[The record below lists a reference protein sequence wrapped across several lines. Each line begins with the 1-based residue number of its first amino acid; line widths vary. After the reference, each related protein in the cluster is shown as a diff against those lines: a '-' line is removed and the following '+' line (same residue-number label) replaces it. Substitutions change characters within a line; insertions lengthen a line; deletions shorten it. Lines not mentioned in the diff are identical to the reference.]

1 MGRMKELFTE
11 QQEDNIVFDGHE
23 DYSFF
28 IEQAVEGIKE
38 CIRYIIANPHI
49 SDEVKLSCITEL
61 VREQPPPQKEDKP
74 IPF

>member
-11 QQEDNIVFDGHE
+11 LQEDNIIFDGGE
-23 DYSFF
+23 DYSCF
-28 IEQAVEGIKE
+28 IEEAVEGIKE
-38 CIRYIIANPHI
+38 CIRYIIANPHL

-61 VREQPPPQKEDKP
+61 VREQPPPKKEAKP

>member
-11 QQEDNIVFDGHE
+11 LQADNIVFDGGE
-23 DYSFF
+23 DYSCF
-28 IEQAVEGIKE
+28 IEEAVEGIKE
-38 CIRYIIANPHI
+38 CIRYIIANPHL